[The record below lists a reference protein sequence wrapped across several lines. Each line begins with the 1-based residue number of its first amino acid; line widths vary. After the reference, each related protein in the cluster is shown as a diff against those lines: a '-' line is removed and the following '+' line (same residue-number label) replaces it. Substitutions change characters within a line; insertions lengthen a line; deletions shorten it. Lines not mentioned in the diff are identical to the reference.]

1 MKIPWFDIVLIVV
14 LTTIVAALNQF
25 ELLAEFSHFILI
37 PLLGMYYLGVWV
49 GRKKN
54 DTR

>member
-1 MKIPWFDIVLIVV
+1 MNFPWFDIVLIIV
-14 LTTIVAALNQF
+14 LTTIVAVLNQF

-49 GRKKN
+49 GRKKGE
-54 DTR
+54 